1 MPLQGDQKA
10 LLQLLCERGQS
21 YEDISG
27 LLGIEP
33 DEVRERARAALTEIG
48 GSDPDQGDVPLTD
61 YLLGQADPIGRADA
75 VRHLQADP
83 EALALAERI
92 QAELRELAP
101 DAKQPKL
108 PEARGKRRRAA
119 LPSEGDTVAAPSAP
133 KTGTAGTGGGSSN
146 QSRLIAVVAA
156 VGVILIVAILLIA
169 DVFSGG
175 DDSTTATT
183 ATDSTSATTGAD
195 GENITT
201 VELQPT
207 GSSGV
212 AGEAIFGLIS
222 NEQLYVDIDVQG
234 LDPQQSQGSSYLVW
248 LMVGE
253 DAGYPIDRLEADQNG
268 SFSGRLAVP
277 TAIAVA
283 VGNQARSVVV
293 SSTSV
298 RELQQEIEKAAQQ
311 QVPILPFIGDELA
324 AGDIPLVEDPASGSG
339 SGSAGGSGGGQQNG
353 GSGGQT
359 P

>member
-1 MPLQGDQKA
+1 MPLSGDQKA

-27 LLGIEP
+27 LLGITA
-33 DEVRERARAALTEIG
+33 DEVRLRARSALTDLG
-48 GSDPDQGDVPLTD
+48 GSDPDAGEVPLTD

-83 EALALAERI
+83 EALERAERI
-92 QAELRELAP
+92 QDGLRELAP

-119 LPSEGDTVAAPSAP
+119 LPTESGVSAEP
-133 KTGTAGTGGGSSN
+133 AGTGPAADAGGGSAK
-146 QSRLIAVVAA
+146 QSRLIAAIVAA
-156 VGVILIVAILLIA
+156 GIVLIVVILAVAG
-169 DVFSGG
+169 VFSGG
-175 DDSTTATT
+175 DDSSATTATT
-183 ATDSTSATTGAD
+183 ATGETINGSEGGE

-201 VELQPT
+201 VDLSPV

-212 AGEAIFGLIS
+212 AGQAIFGLIS
-222 NEQLYVDIDVQG
+222 NEQLYVDLDVQG
-234 LDPQQSQGSSYLVW
+234 LDPEQKQGGSYLVW
-248 LMVGE
+248 LMVGD
-253 DAGYPIDRLEADQNG
+253 DAGYPIDRLEPDPNG

-298 RELQQEIEKAAQQ
+298 SKLQSEIEKAAQQ
-311 QVPILPFIGDELA
+311 QVPILPFTGSELA
-324 AGDIPLVEDPASGSG
+324 SGDIPLVEGQ
-339 SGSAGGSGGGQQNG
+339 GGGAAPG
-353 GSGGQT
+353 GGDTGGGNQGG
-359 P
+359 